1 MSSSHSN
8 SVASTGIPGL
18 DDILRD
24 PEYRVLV
31 LAPTGRDAAL
41 AGQVLSEAGI
51 QAWICQDFEDLQLE
65 IRRGAGALLLTEE
78 ALNSAALEEL
88 ARIFASQLP
97 WSELPLLVFSGG
109 KARAEP
115 DNNPVRQLTQHA
127 NVTLLDRPT
136 RRVTLTSAVRVALR
150 ARRRQYEVRDLL
162 LQLHQ
167 GVRERDQFLAML
179 GHELR
184 NPLGAISNAVQLMER
199 KGPKA
204 LAQERALIHRQTR
217 LLSRLVDDL
226 LDVSRVTTG
235 KIALDRTL
243 VDVRELV
250 GRCVQARAVTAA
262 ERRIDLTFSAG
273 DSPFVVEGDTVRL
286 EQVVNNLLTNA
297 LKYTPAGGSVSV
309 SVMGDGTCGE
319 IRVHDSGVGIDASVL
334 PRVFDLFTQADSTL
348 DRSQGGLGVGLTL
361 VRSLVALHGGT
372 VRAESPG
379 PGKGSTF
386 IVRLPRAAGGAPHEL
401 PKKEQP
407 AVPRPRRIL
416 LIEDNRDVREGLMNL
431 LQQVGHQV
439 VAAQDGLEG
448 VELALRDP
456 PEVALIDIGLPKL
469 DGYTV
474 ARSLRD
480 ALKDRVV
487 LVALTGYGLVED
499 RRRAIQAGFD
509 AHLTKPVA
517 LSSILRLLGDVR
529 GEEPVRRRQNGAPSK
544 PARPG
549 AP

>member
-1 MSSSHSN
+1 MT
-8 SVASTGIPGL
+8 APGFEDL
-18 DDILRD
+18 
-24 PEYRVLV
+24 EYRVLV
-31 LAPTGRDAAL
+31 LAPAGRDAAL
-41 AGQVLSEAGI
+41 ADQVLSQAGI
-51 QAWICQDFEDLQLE
+51 QAWICPSFDDLQRELQ
-65 IRRGAGALLLTEE
+65 RGAGALLLTEE
-78 ALNSAALEEL
+78 ALNPASLEEL

-109 KARAEP
+109 EGRVEP
-115 DNNPVRQLTQHA
+115 NHASVRQLSQLA

-136 RRVTLTSAVRVALR
+136 RKVTLTSAVRVALR
-150 ARRRQYEVRDLL
+150 ARRRQYQVRDLL

-184 NPLGAISNAVQLMER
+184 NPLGAILTAVQVMEQ
-199 KGPKA
+199 KNPEA
-204 LAQERALIHRQTR
+204 LSHERGLIHRQTR

-235 KIALDRTL
+235 KIVLERSL
-243 VDVRELV
+243 VDIGELV
-250 GRCVQARAVTAA
+250 ERCVQGRTVTAT
-262 ERRIDLTFSAG
+262 ERRIELTFSG
-273 DSPFVVEGDTVRL
+273 EKSPFIVEGDTVRL
-286 EQVVNNLLTNA
+286 EQIVNNLLTNA
-297 LKYTPAGGSVSV
+297 LKYTPAGGQVSV
-309 SVMGDGTCGE
+309 SVQGNGTHGE
-319 IRVHDSGVGIDASVL
+319 IKVEDTGVGIDASVL
-334 PRVFDLFTQADSTL
+334 PRVFDLFTQADNTL

-379 PGKGSTF
+379 RGEGSTF
-386 IVRLPRAAGGAPHEL
+386 LVRLPRAAGTAPRAL
-401 PKKEQP
+401 KRKQP
-407 AVPRPRRIL
+407 PATPNARRIL

-431 LQQVGHQV
+431 LQLVGHEV
-439 VAAQDGLEG
+439 VAAEDGLEG
-448 VELALRDP
+448 VELALRNP
-456 PEVALIDIGLPKL
+456 PEVALVDIGLPKL

-509 AHLTKPVA
+509 VHLTKPVA
-517 LSSILRLLGDVR
+517 LSSILGLLG
-529 GEEPVRRRQNGAPSK
+529 GLPEKGSAGGQKGGPSR
-544 PARPG
+544 PPQPDAR
-549 AP
+549 